1 MSLTPKIIFRP
12 IVPKPFIHLG
22 WLELAEI
29 FEAVGGRVIISR
41 QSGYAFYRPGLIALA
56 RVFVDLPLIA
66 FQATIWSIIFYF
78 MAQLHRSASAFFIY
92 YLFVI
97 LQAVTLSAFFKAVAA
112 LSPNFDTA
120 IRFSVLALGIA
131 IIYVGY
137 GKLMFWK
144 MLCCCALAYTC
155 MKSSLAPT

>member
-1 MSLTPKIIFRP
+1 MPACATP
-12 IVPKPFIHLG
+12 PKG

-56 RVFVDLPLIA
+56 RVLVDIPLIA

-78 MAQLHRSASAFFIY
+78 MSQLHRSASAFFIY

-97 LQAVTLSAFFKAVAA
+97 VQAVTLSAFFKAVAA

-137 GKLMFWK
+137 GEL
-144 MLCCCALAYTC
+144 LY
-155 MKSSLAPT
+155 SPTPCKGT